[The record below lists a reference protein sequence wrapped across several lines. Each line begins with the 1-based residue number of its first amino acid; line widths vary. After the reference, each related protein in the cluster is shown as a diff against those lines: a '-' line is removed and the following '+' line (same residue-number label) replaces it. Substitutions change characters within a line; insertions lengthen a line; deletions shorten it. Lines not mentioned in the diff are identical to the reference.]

1 MNMKTSFLTFLLVI
15 AHTWGFSQGSSNTKN
30 REYYQLKVYSF
41 ATDSQ
46 IATTDTYLKNAF
58 LPALKRSGINH
69 VGVFK
74 PRPLDSLTPKKTY
87 ALIPFANLEQFES
100 LANILNKDAA
110 YLEAGKEYLM
120 AAHDQPPY
128 ERISSTLLK
137 AFPDMPQMMAS
148 PLDGNRSD
156 RVYELRSYES
166 ATEDLNLKKVDMFNA
181 GGEVTLFNR
190 LGFNAVFYAE
200 VLSGSQ
206 MPNLMYMTTFK
217 NQESRDE
224 HWKAFVDSPEWTKL
238 KVMPKYLNSVSRNE
252 QLYLYPTEY
261 SDY

>member
-1 MNMKTSFLTFLLVI
+1 MKSKFLTGLLII
-15 AHTWGFSQGSSNTKN
+15 AQAWVFSQGSSSMEN
-30 REYYQLKVYSF
+30 RQYYQLKVYSF
-41 ATDSQ
+41 TTDSQ
-46 IATTDTYLKNAF
+46 IATTDAYLKNAF
-58 LPALKRSGINH
+58 IPALKRAGINPI
-69 VGVFK
+69 GVFK

-87 ALIPFANLEQFES
+87 VLIPFANLEQFES
-100 LANILNKDAA
+100 LGTTLNKDTA
-110 YLEAGKEYLM
+110 YREAGKDYLM
-120 AAHDQPPY
+120 AAYDQPPY

-137 AFPDMPQMMAS
+137 AFPDMPKMMPS
-148 PLDGNRSD
+148 PLDGNRTE

-166 ATEDLNLKKVDMFNA
+166 ATEELNLKKVDMFNA
-181 GGEVTLFNR
+181 GGEVTLFDR

-252 QLYLYPTEY
+252 QLYLYPTAY